1 VLNSIE
7 LAKFLATAFGTGGN
21 MAAPNTHE
29 TFTRDAEIKGSS
41 DRAFGIVFT
50 VLFLAIGLW
59 PLIDSADLRIWSLV
73 VAAVILAISLIRP
86 ILLAP
91 FNRAWMKFGL
101 LLHKITNP
109 VIMGLIFFLA
119 VTPTALIMRAMGKD
133 PLRRKFD
140 PTAQSYW
147 IDRDPPGPEPD
158 TMKQQF

>member
-1 VLNSIE
+1 MN
-7 LAKFLATAFGTGGN
+7 T
-21 MAAPNTHE
+21 PNTHE
-29 TFTRDAEIKGSS
+29 SFSRDEAVKVSS

-50 VLFLAIGLW
+50 VLFAVIGLW
-59 PLIDSADLRIWSLV
+59 PLIHGGEVRIWSLV
-73 VAAVILAISLIRP
+73 LAAVILAVALIRP
-86 ILLAP
+86 SLLAP

-109 VIMGLIFFLA
+109 VIMGLIFFLT

-140 PTAQSYW
+140 PSATSYW
-147 IDRDPPGPEPD
+147 IDRDPPGPEPE